1 MRADGS
7 HLGITDI
14 NQITFLNTD
23 LDGDAPLLG
32 GAAEGLEGGAVEGAG
47 RGQADGGEE
56 ERCSEHGDTRPEL
69 WQLAARSRV
78 PSGFSDTD
86 MLAMFTITSLHTSVF
101 LLLKE
106 PTQVL

>member
-1 MRADGS
+1 MIIASRRVTLRLYRYKPNHISD
-7 HLGITDI
+7 
-14 NQITFLNTD
+14 TD

-78 PSGFSDTD
+78 PSGFSDSD
-86 MLAMFTITSLHTSVF
+86 MLARFGHVRNG
-101 LLLKE
+101 
-106 PTQVL
+106 

>member
-1 MRADGS
+1 MRISD
-7 HLGITDI
+7 
-14 NQITFLNTD
+14 TD

-78 PSGFSDTD
+78 PSGFSETD
-86 MLAMFTITSLHTSVF
+86 MLPMFDDNAWIWELLAGTSSLWGAPMNT
-101 LLLKE
+101 
-106 PTQVL
+106 

>member
-1 MRADGS
+1 MNHISD
-7 HLGITDI
+7 
-14 NQITFLNTD
+14 TD

-78 PSGFSDTD
+78 PSGFSVTD
-86 MLAMFTITSLHTSVF
+86 MLAMFDDNAKIWELLAGTSSLWGAPINT
-101 LLLKE
+101 
-106 PTQVL
+106 

>member
-1 MRADGS
+1 MNHISD
-7 HLGITDI
+7 
-14 NQITFLNTD
+14 TD

-56 ERCSEHGDTRPEL
+56 ERCSEHGDAGPEL

-78 PSGFSDTD
+78 PSGFSETD
-86 MLAMFTITSLHTSVF
+86 MLAMFDDNQCSDLGIASRH
-101 LLLKE
+101 LLLVGS
-106 PTQVL
+106 TY

>member
-1 MRADGS
+1 MRSDGRFERR
-7 HLGITDI
+7 D
-14 NQITFLNTD
+14 ITFLNTD

-78 PSGFSDTD
+78 PSGFSDTE
-86 MLAMFTITSLHTSVF
+86 MLAMFTTTSLPTSVF

>member
-1 MRADGS
+1 MNHISD
-7 HLGITDI
+7 
-14 NQITFLNTD
+14 TD

-56 ERCSEHGDTRPEL
+56 ERCSEHGDAGPEL

-78 PSGFSDTD
+78 PSGFSETD
-86 MLAMFTITSLHTSVF
+86 MLAMFDDSARIWELLAGTSSLWGAPINT
-101 LLLKE
+101 
-106 PTQVL
+106 

>member
-1 MRADGS
+1 MRADGRFERR
-7 HLGITDI
+7 D
-14 NQITFLNTD
+14 ITFLNTD

-86 MLAMFTITSLHTSVF
+86 MLAMFTSTVC
-101 LLLKE
+101 LL
-106 PTQVL
+106 VLVSSPR